1 MKKNWRV
8 CLSSMFAIFLV
19 VSATGCN
26 AQPATSKSTI
36 TSSSPTG
43 SAAHA
48 VVQKNPHWSYEGEE
62 GPEHW
67 GELEKD
73 FAACG
78 NGHEQSPVNI
88 EHTHLEASH
97 TQQPLQV
104 HYTTAKASILNNG
117 HTIQINTA
125 GPGNTIVVDGTRYT
139 LKQFHFHH
147 PSEHQI
153 DGKNAEMEL
162 HFVHQSDNGRTAVLG
177 VLIQRGKENKA
188 FNSIWSKLPKDT
200 TSQDAAL
207 EEGINLASLLPK
219 DLHSVRYNG
228 SLTTPPC
235 TEHVN
240 WTILEQPIKMSA
252 DQISRFA
259 TIFPD
264 NHRPVQQLGAR
275 ELTADK

>member
-1 MKKNWRV
+1 MKKNWKG
-8 CLSSMFAIFLV
+8 CLSSTLAIFLV
-19 VSATGCN
+19 VWVTGCN
-26 AQPATSKSTI
+26 PQPATSSSTS
-36 TSSSPTG
+36 TSAP
-43 SAAHA
+43 AANNVHA
-48 VVQKNPHWSYEGEE
+48 VVQKTPHWSYEGDE

-88 EHTHLEASH
+88 EHTRMEASQ
-97 TQQPLQV
+97 TQQPIQV
-104 HYTTAKASILNNG
+104 HYANTKVSILNNG
-117 HTIQINTA
+117 HTVQINA
-125 GPGNTIVVDGTRYT
+125 ASPSNYIVLDGTKFT

-153 DGKNAEMEL
+153 DGKNADMEL
-162 HFVHQSDNGRTAVLG
+162 HFVHQSDNGSTAVLG
-177 VLIQRGKENKA
+177 VLIQGGKENKA
-188 FNSIWSKLPKDT
+188 FSRIWSKLPKDV
-200 TSQDAAL
+200 SQEEAL
-207 EEGINLASLLPK
+207 EGELNLATLLPK

-240 WTILEQPIKMSA
+240 WTVLEQPIEMSA
-252 DQISRFA
+252 DQISQFA
-259 TIFPD
+259 ALFPD

-275 ELTADK
+275 KLTTDHQ

>member
-88 EHTHLEASH
+88 EHSRMEAWQ
-97 TQQPLQV
+97 TQQPIQV
-104 HYTTAKASILNNG
+104 HYTNTKVSILNNG
-117 HTIQINTA
+117 HTVQINA
-125 GPGNTIVVDGTRYT
+125 ASPGNDIVLDGTKFT

-153 DGKNAEMEL
+153 DGKNADMEL
-162 HFVHQSDNGRTAVLG
+162 HFVHQGDNGSTAVLG
-177 VLIQRGKENKA
+177 VLIQGGKENKA
-188 FNSIWSKLPKDT
+188 FSRIWSKLPKDV
-200 TSQDAAL
+200 SQEEAL
-207 EEGINLASLLPK
+207 EGELNLAILLPK
-219 DLHSVRYNG
+219 DLHSIRYNG

-240 WTILEQPIKMSA
+240 WTVLEQPIEMSA

-259 TIFPD
+259 ALFPD

-275 ELTADK
+275 ELTTDK

>member
-1 MKKNWRV
+1 MKKNWKG
-8 CLSSMFAIFLV
+8 CLFSIFAIILV
-19 VSATGCN
+19 VSVTGCN
-26 AQPATSKSTI
+26 SQPAISSTPS
-36 TSSSPTG
+36 TSSS
-43 SAAHA
+43 SVNNAHA
-48 VVQKNPHWSYEGEE
+48 VVQKGPHWSYEGDQ

-73 FAACG
+73 FVACG

-88 EHTHLEASH
+88 EHTHLEASQ
-97 TQQPLQV
+97 TQHPLQV
-104 HYTTAKASILNNG
+104 HYTNTKASILNNG
-117 HTIQINTA
+117 HTVQINVA
-125 GPGNTIVVDGTRYT
+125 DASNNIMLDGTKFT

-162 HFVHQSDNGRTAVLG
+162 HFVHQSDNGSTAVLG
-177 VLIQRGKENKA
+177 VLIQSGKENKA
-188 FNSIWSKLPKDT
+188 FNRIWSKLPKDN
-200 TSQDAAL
+200 SQEAAAL
-207 EEGINLASLLPK
+207 DEEINLAALLPK

-240 WTILEQPIKMSA
+240 WTVLEQPIEMSA
-252 DQISRFA
+252 DQINQFA
-259 TIFPD
+259 AIFPD
-264 NHRPVQQLGAR
+264 NHRPVQQLGTR

>member
-26 AQPATSKSTI
+26 SQPATSKTTN
-36 TSSSPTG
+36 TSSSTI
-43 SAAHA
+43 SNAHA
-48 VVQKNPHWSYEGEE
+48 VVQKSPHWSYEGDQ

-67 GELEKD
+67 GELEQD

-78 NGHEQSPVNI
+78 NGQEQSPVNI

-177 VLIQRGKENKA
+177 VLIQRGTENKA

>member
-1 MKKNWRV
+1 MKKNWRG
-8 CLSSMFAIFLV
+8 CLSSLFAIFLV

-26 AQPATSKSTI
+26 SQPATSKSTN
-36 TSSSPTG
+36 TSSSPT
-43 SAAHA
+43 SSVHA
-48 VVQKNPHWSYEGEE
+48 VVQKNPHWSYGGDE

-88 EHTHLEASH
+88 EHTRIKASQ

-104 HYTTAKASILNNG
+104 HYINTKVSILNNG
-117 HTIQINTA
+117 HTVQIKA
-125 GPGNTIVVDGTRYT
+125 ASPGNYIVLDGTKFT

-153 DGKNAEMEL
+153 DGKNADMEL
-162 HFVHQSDNGRTAVLG
+162 HFVHQSDSGNTAVLG
-177 VLIQRGKENKA
+177 VLIQTGKENKA
-188 FNSIWSKLPKDT
+188 FNGIWSKLPKDV
-200 TSQDAAL
+200 SQEEAL
-207 EEGINLASLLPK
+207 EGELNLATLLPK

-240 WTILEQPIKMSA
+240 WTVLEQPIEMSA
-252 DQISRFA
+252 DQISQFA
-259 TIFPD
+259 TLFPD

-275 ELTADK
+275 KLTANK